1 MLDENLDAR
10 RRLESELIVWLTT
23 VAPDGRPQSSAVW
36 FVIEGGGLLIYSG
49 EASTRI
55 GNLEHNPRVAVNS
68 RGDRQGDTLV
78 TMEGRARIDRSAP
91 APEDHSVYLE
101 KYGAEIERLGWTPTT
116 FSEEFPVALRI
127 TIDRIRTW

>member
-1 MLDENLDAR
+1 
-10 RRLESELIVWLTT
+10 
-23 VAPDGRPQSSAVW
+23 
-36 FVIEGGGLLIYSG
+36 VIEGGGLLIYSG

-101 KYGAEIERLGWTPTT
+101 KYGAEIERLGWTPRT